1 MFGGQSCEVQILHKS
16 MQDVNQQTH
25 NLHVIH
31 RVTEQI
37 IQVMNTEKK
46 SSNPKTSDLCNELRA
61 AIDLVD
67 VSLTTFADQLH
78 TIRRPSVNGTIL
90 SVTQN
95 VMRVFG
101 QKEKPVA
108 ETFNQ
113 RIEEF
118 NDASKKVFSGEL
130 NQDSLQALATA
141 SNNLRQFLHV
151 ASVLGRENDS
161 SYQELYTR
169 QMDGK
174 LSM

>member
-1 MFGGQSCEVQILHKS
+1 
-16 MQDVNQQTH
+16 VNQQTH

-37 IQVMNTEKK
+37 IQVMNTEKQ
-46 SSNPKTSDLCNELRA
+46 SSNPPVSDLLKELKA
-61 AIDLVD
+61 AIELAN
-67 VSLTTFADQLH
+67 VSLMTFADQLPDIKH
-78 TIRRPSVNGTIL
+78 PSIFGRFSL
-90 SVTQN
+90 VTQH
-95 VMRVFG
+95 VTKIFG
-101 QKEKPVA
+101 QTETPVA

-151 ASVLGRENDS
+151 DSVLGRENDS